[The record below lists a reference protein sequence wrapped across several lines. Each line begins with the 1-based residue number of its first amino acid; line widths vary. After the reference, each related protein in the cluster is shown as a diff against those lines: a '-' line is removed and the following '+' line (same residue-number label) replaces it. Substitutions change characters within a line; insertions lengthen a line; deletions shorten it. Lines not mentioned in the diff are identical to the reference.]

1 MAAKDIPPVIDLLE
15 EEEEEWPEAGAQNPE
30 EAEQYVDQ
38 INNIF
43 DHLSTLIH
51 EDTKDALGQTI
62 RNFKK
67 IVTRQWEMMGDADV
81 DVVLCT
87 IKDPTAV
94 YLWQHLTRGGV
105 KVVDPP
111 EEIPTGP
118 EFIRQ
123 LPKRARRAEE
133 MAFISD
139 IFEHA
144 AWAHE
149 HLSEVCA
156 NMSALAKVTD
166 KATLLTVINGA
177 VCPLVQLNIP
187 EGFLN
192 LVEDRQTKMTEE
204 ERREMVR
211 KTVLPIPNAPCLA
224 HEPRNGPIC
233 ILAVAVWLKMLRKYF
248 NEGTAK
254 EACER
259 FDVRAKQ
266 LSRVLMGRKYLGGT
280 QARKRKATEEPLVRR
295 KKTDA

>member
-1 MAAKDIPPVIDLLE
+1 MAAKDVPVVDLME
-15 EEEEEWPEAGAQNPE
+15 EEEEEWPEAGAQNVE
-30 EAEQYVDQ
+30 EAEQYVDC
-38 INNIF
+38 INNVF

-51 EDTKDALGQTI
+51 EDTKTALGQTI
-62 RNFKK
+62 QNFKK
-67 IVTRQWEMMGDADV
+67 IVTRQWETMGDADV
-81 DVVLCT
+81 DVILQT

-111 EEIPTGP
+111 KEILTGP

-123 LPKRARRAEE
+123 LPERARWAEE
-133 MAFISD
+133 TAFISD
-139 IFEHA
+139 IFEHT

-149 HLSEVCA
+149 HLSEVCV
-156 NMSALAKVTD
+156 NVSALAKVMD
-166 KATLLTVINGA
+166 KATLLSIINGA
-177 VCPLVQLNIP
+177 VHPLVQLNIP

-192 LVEDRQTKMTEE
+192 PVEDKQAKTMEE
-204 ERREMVR
+204 ERREKVR

-224 HEPRNGPIC
+224 HEPRNGPTR
-233 ILAVAVWLKMLRKYF
+233 ILAAAVWLKMLRKYF

-266 LSRVLMGRKYLGGT
+266 LSRVLTGRKYLGGT
-280 QARKRKATEEPLVRR
+280 QARKCKATKELVRR
-295 KKTDA
+295 KKTDG